1 MLNNPATRDV
11 GGLTYRRREDGDVI
25 ITEYFLKPRPFLFAG
40 QRRVALNFA
49 GTEENP
55 VSFSCQAQL
64 ARTTKMRL
72 TRSLYSL
79 LVCSVVFS
87 GGGLAAVGEEDDG
100 SFHVNSWVVEVHA
113 GEGHAA
119 QLAEKHGFIKHGQV
133 RAPRWVGVPV

>member
-1 MLNNPATRDV
+1 MRTV
-11 GGLTYRRREDGDVI
+11 TYVIITNIYILFLLLLI
-25 ITEYFLKPRPFLFAG
+25 ITEYILFEAPPSPLRREETSSAELRRDRRKPHLFL
-40 QRRVALNFA
+40 VS
-49 GTEENP
+49 GTTG
-55 VSFSCQAQL
+55 
-64 ARTTKMRL
+64 TTKMRL

-119 QLAEKHGFIKHGQV
+119 QLAERHGFIKHGQV
-133 RAPRWVGVPV
+133 RAPR